1 MDSGFQVLVP
11 DFQSVELG
19 FWIAI
24 VSGFPDFLSCI
35 LDSNAQDSEIPQTK
49 ISWIPRSEFSY
60 IGRVE
65 LYTGVRIKR
74 ISAKRWFHCT
84 IKKYGDQCGE
94 NTIKE

>member
-24 VSGFPDFLSCI
+24 VSGIPDSLSCI
-35 LDSNAQDSEIPQTK
+35 LDSNAQDSEVPQTK
-49 ISWIPRSEFSY
+49 ISRIPRSEFSY

>member
-24 VSGFPDFLSCI
+24 VSGIPDSLSCI
-35 LDSNAQDSEIPQTK
+35 PDSKIPQTK
-49 ISWIPRSEFSY
+49 ISRIPRSEFSY

-74 ISAKRWFHCT
+74 ISVKRWFHST

>member
-1 MDSGFQVLVP
+1 MDSGFQVLVL

-24 VSGFPDFLSCI
+24 VSGIPDSLSCI

-49 ISWIPRSEFSY
+49 ISRIPRSEFSY

-65 LYTGVRIKR
+65 LYGC
-74 ISAKRWFHCT
+74 S
-84 IKKYGDQCGE
+84 Y
-94 NTIKE
+94 